1 MDTIFLK
8 SESDTAKLAQVLAE
22 RLRFGDVVGLKGDL
36 GAGKTTLVRH
46 LVAALGGA
54 VNQVASPSF
63 TLQNEYII
71 PGGRRI
77 EHWDLYRLKGA
88 LEELSEP
95 CDSATLRVIE
105 WPERAPELIKDLNLL
120 IEITIDEQ
128 NTRLVGFYGENRD
141 ALVIGLNLMKDFV

>member
-1 MDTIFLK
+1 MDAIFLK

-22 RLRFGDVVGLKGDL
+22 TVHFGDLVGLKGDL
-36 GAGKTTLVRH
+36 GAGKTTLVRS

-63 TLQNEYII
+63 TLQNEYVI

-77 EHWDLYRLKGA
+77 EHWDLYRLSWA
-88 LEELSEP
+88 PEELSEP
-95 CDSATLRVIE
+95 CDTATLRLVE
-105 WPERAPELIKDLNLL
+105 WPERAPDLARDLNLL

-128 NTRLVGFYGENRD
+128 NTRSVSFFGERVDELVVLIEN
-141 ALVIGLNLMKDFV
+141 LF